1 MKGRKEEHMQRCPR
15 FSIIVPIYKVEAYLA
30 ECIESI
36 LNQSFGDFELILVDD
51 GSPDGCGAICDA
63 YQARDSRIQVIHKQN
78 GGLVSARKAGTRQT
92 RAQYI
97 LNVDGDDRMEAGA
110 LERID
115 AVLQEHHDPDML
127 SFGYKRI
134 SEQGKE
140 IDCIHD
146 LATEGEYSNTAG
158 NIDSLRA
165 GFFFKESKN
174 RNERTTGMMNSICLK
189 AIRRA
194 LVAPLQEAVPDGIR
208 NGEDAAVVI
217 PTAYRC
223 SSIVVL
229 HDALYGYRMRE
240 SSLVHGFQS
249 DKMERLTDL
258 VAYLRSAA
266 PELPEENLI
275 CLTFMQIEGYLVQA
289 AQACR
294 RYSDFRQAAEKCLNS
309 GVHGALDAY
318 KASDGMKASH
328 RFRVWF
334 TKRKWFW
341 MYWLIYHKGHV

>member
-115 AVLQEHHDPDML
+115 AALREHHDPDML
-127 SFGYKRI
+127 CFGYKRI
-134 SEQGKE
+134 SEKGE
-140 IDCIHD
+140 ERSRLHD
-146 LATEGEYSNTAG
+146 PLPEGEYRADTGKLGEACKGFLLARTSAG
-158 NIDSLRA
+158 IRIP
-165 GFFFKESKN
+165 GFIHAIWS
-174 RNERTTGMMNSICLK
+174 K
-189 AIRRA
+189 AIRRE

-240 SSLVHGFQS
+240 SSLVNGFQS
-249 DKMERLTDL
+249 DKMERLAEFL
-258 VAYLRSAA
+258 KYIRKAA
-266 PELPEENLI
+266 PMLPEENLI
-275 CLTFMQIEGYLVQA
+275 GFSVDQIEKYLIQA
-289 AQACR
+289 AR
-294 RYSDFRQAAEKCLNS
+294 HFTSYSDFRQAAEKCLNV

-318 KASDGMKASH
+318 KAPDGMKASH